1 MKRWIQLLLAAGLGA
16 SSAFADAGVLIP
28 STGPQPDPKVLSI
41 EEMSIDIR
49 IDNGVAKVAIR
60 QIFASHVDRVLE
72 GNWIFALPGRATVSD
87 FAVWDGVTRIPGVI
101 LERRRAEEIY
111 QSLRVQMI
119 DPGLLQQGQ
128 AGAGEARRTAVF
140 SARVTPIPGYGFKRI
155 EIEYHE
161 RIPVENLQSYFAIPL
176 RPDAY
181 QAQIAGQLAV
191 RLEVL
196 SKHPIRDF
204 EGVGTAYPLEV
215 TERTPNRIRARFDG
229 AGVHFAED
237 LAFRYDLDAAGGDS
251 LEILTYRN
259 PKPAAPN
266 PATVSPEPEQ
276 PEPGFFQASVL
287 LAKPGSER
295 QQRDDGMGPPAP
307 AGTRA
312 PRTMVLLFDT
322 SLSMQWEK
330 LERSYQALETL
341 LHSLGSA
348 DRFNLL
354 LFNTRVSPFSEAPV
368 PADRVSIQKA
378 LDFVRSSRL
387 RGGTDLQQ
395 ALAGSLEQAAAGDG
409 ERYIILL
416 GDGSATRGTI
426 HTGRLAQ
433 WYESQLAPIPA
444 ARRPRTYVFG
454 VGDDANL
461 RLLRMLGGAD
471 GVVEWVRSTE
481 PIEFKLNA
489 FVSKI
494 GRRPVADLR
503 LSATPESVFDFIYPL
518 EKSWFAG
525 SVASWVGRYPKPGT
539 EARFQVSG
547 VRGGEPLEM
556 LAAVSL
562 PEQDTAH
569 PHLPR
574 TWARAR
580 VDALLEKIERD
591 GEDQTTIDEIIRL
604 ARKYKFVTPYTSFL
618 AAPRSLLRPRAIRPG
633 DPVLRVRT
641 DESVVS
647 VTALFPFG
655 LIKKLKYLGGEDIWQ
670 TRFLAPV
677 TMEDGEHEVRL
688 IMRDRQGR
696 AFREKKSFVI
706 TSKPPTV
713 RVHLEKQRYRQGEAV
728 ELRVSAT
735 QTTRTLVARMYGVA
749 PVHLRWNPAERYN
762 TGELVI
768 PADLPAGQYPLTV
781 TAEDFAHNIGTG
793 EVTLE
798 VVP

>member
-1 MKRWIQLLLAAGLGA
+1 MKRCIRLLLTAGLGA

-60 QIFASHVDRVLE
+60 QIFASHVSRVLE
-72 GNWIFALPGRATVSD
+72 GNWVFALPDRATVSD

-128 AGAGEARRTAVF
+128 AGADEARRTAVF

-181 QAQIAGQLAV
+181 QAQTAGQLQV

-196 SKHPIRDF
+196 SNHPIRDF
-204 EGVGTAYPLEV
+204 EVVGSAYPLEV
-215 TERTPNRIRARFDG
+215 TEQTPNRVRARFDG
-229 AGVHFAED
+229 VGVNFAED
-237 LAFRYDLDAAGGDS
+237 LAFRYDLDPSGGDS

-266 PATVSPEPEQ
+266 PTTVSPQPAE
-276 PEPGFFQASVL
+276 PEPGFFQASAL
-287 LAKPGSER
+287 LANPVSEA
-295 QQRDDGMGPPAP
+295 DTPSGVAGPPAP
-307 AGTRA
+307 GENRV

-341 LHSLGSA
+341 LYSLGPA
-348 DRFNLL
+348 DRFNVL
-354 LFNTRVSPFSEAPV
+354 LFNTEVSPFSDAPV

-378 LDFVRSSRL
+378 LDFVRGNRL
-387 RGGTDLQQ
+387 RGGTNLQQ
-395 ALAGSLEQAAAGDG
+395 ALTDSLQQAAAGDG
-409 ERYIILL
+409 ERYIVLL
-416 GDGSATRGTI
+416 GDGGATRGTI
-426 HTGRLAQ
+426 HTGRLAE
-433 WYESQLAPIPA
+433 WYESQLAPIPL

-461 RLLRMLGGAD
+461 RLLRMLGGDD

-494 GRRPVADLR
+494 GRRPIADLR
-503 LSATPESVFDFIYPL
+503 LTATPESVFDFTYPL

-525 SVASWVGRYPKPGT
+525 SVASWVGRYVSAGA

-547 VRGGEPLEM
+547 VRDGEPLEM
-556 LAAVSL
+556 LASVSL
-562 PEQDTAH
+562 PEQDTTH
-569 PHLPR
+569 EHLPR

-591 GEDQTTIDEIIRL
+591 GEDQATIDEIIRL

-647 VTALFPFG
+647 ITALFPFG
-655 LIKKLKYLGGEDIWQ
+655 LIKKLKYLRGEDIWQ

-696 AFREKKSFVI
+696 AFREKKTFVI

-713 RVHLEKQRYRQGEAV
+713 RVHLEKKRYRQGEAV
-728 ELRVSAT
+728 ALQVSAT

-749 PVHLRWNPAERYN
+749 PVHLRWNPVARYN
-762 TGELVI
+762 TGEIVI

>member
-1 MKRWIQLLLAAGLGA
+1 MKGWIQLLLAAGLGA
-16 SSAFADAGVLIP
+16 SPAFADAGILIP

-49 IDNGVAKVAIR
+49 IDNGVAKVGIR
-60 QIFASHVDRVLE
+60 QIFANHVDRVLE
-72 GNWIFALPGRATVSD
+72 GNWVFALPERATVSD
-87 FAVWDGVTRIPGVI
+87 FAVWGGVTRIPGVI

-119 DPGLLQQGQ
+119 DPGLLRQGQ

-140 SARVTPIPGYGFKRI
+140 SARVTPIPAFGFKRI

-181 QAQIAGQLAV
+181 QAQTAAKLQI
-191 RLEVL
+191 RLELL

-204 EGVGTAYPLEV
+204 EVVGTAYPLEV
-215 TERTPNRIRARFDG
+215 TERTPNQVRARFDG
-229 AGVHFAED
+229 VGVNFAED
-237 LAFRYDLDAAGGDS
+237 LAVRYDLDASGGDS

-266 PATVSPEPEQ
+266 PASVSPEPKQ
-276 PEPGFFQASVL
+276 PEPGFFQASAL
-287 LAKPGSER
+287 LANPGSER
-295 QQRDDGMGPPAP
+295 QTPADGVGPPAP
-307 AGTRA
+307 AGPRA
-312 PRTMVLLFDT
+312 PRTMILLFDT

-341 LHSLGSA
+341 LHSLSPA

-354 LFNTRVSPFSEAPV
+354 LFNTQVSPFSEAPV
-368 PADRVSIQKA
+368 PADRVNIQKA
-378 LDFVRSSRL
+378 LDFVRGSRL

-395 ALAGSLEQAAAGDG
+395 ALGDSLRQAAAGDG
-409 ERYIILL
+409 ERYLVLL
-416 GDGSATRGTI
+416 GDGGATRGTI

-433 WYESQLAPIPA
+433 WYESQLELIPA

-461 RLLRMLGGAD
+461 RLLRMLGGSD

-481 PIEFKLNA
+481 PIEFKLDA

-494 GRRPVADLR
+494 GRRPIADLR
-503 LSATPESVFDFIYPL
+503 LTAAPEPVFDFIYPL
-518 EKSWFAG
+518 EANWFAG
-525 SVASWVGRYPKPGT
+525 SVASWVGRYLRPGT

-547 VRGGEPLEM
+547 VRDGEPLEM
-556 LAAVSL
+556 QASATL
-562 PEQDTAH
+562 PEQDTTH
-569 PHLPR
+569 EHLPR

-591 GEDQTTIDEIIRL
+591 GEDQATIDEIIRL

-677 TMEDGEHEVRL
+677 SMEDGEHEVRL

-713 RVHLEKQRYRQGEAV
+713 RIHLEKQRYRQGEAV

-735 QTTRTLVARMYGVA
+735 QSTRTLVARMYGVA
-749 PVHLRWNPAERYN
+749 PVHLRWNPAARYN
-762 TGELVI
+762 TGEFVI